1 MTTERALE
9 ASGTV
14 AEASSSANVISW
26 AGVAFALIAAG
37 LYGCLFYMLHKL
49 PASRQQLEG
58 LQTNAPAL
66 TRLLVVAA
74 SAALLNIVAVILCL
88 TGLFASGRNRLLPLV
103 SAAFS
108 ALMLIAVFS
117 VILASLLISPRS

>member
-9 ASGTV
+9 ASGTA
-14 AEASSSANVISW
+14 AEVSNSVNVISW

-49 PASRQQLEG
+49 PTSRQQLEG

-74 SAALLNIVAVILCL
+74 SAALLNVVAVVLCL
-88 TGLFASGRNRLLPLV
+88 AGIIASGRNRLLPLIC
-103 SAAFS
+103 AAFS

-117 VILASLLISPRS
+117 VVLASLLISPRS

>member
-9 ASGTV
+9 ASGTG

-26 AGVAFALIAAG
+26 AGVAFALISAG

-49 PASRQQLEG
+49 PTSRQQLED

-74 SAALLNIVAVILCL
+74 SAALLNVVSLILCL
-88 TGLFASGRNRLLPLV
+88 AGLFAPGRHRLIPLV
-103 SAAFS
+103 GAAFS

-117 VILASLLISPRS
+117 VVVASLLISPRS

>member
-9 ASGTV
+9 ASGTG

-26 AGVAFALIAAG
+26 AGVAFALISAG
-37 LYGCLFYMLHKL
+37 LYGGLFYMLHKL
-49 PASRQQLEG
+49 PTARQQLED

-74 SAALLNIVAVILCL
+74 SAALLNVVSLVLCL
-88 TGLFASGRNRLLPLV
+88 AGLFAPGRHRFIPLV
-103 SAAFS
+103 GAAFS

-117 VILASLLISPRS
+117 VVVASLLISPRS